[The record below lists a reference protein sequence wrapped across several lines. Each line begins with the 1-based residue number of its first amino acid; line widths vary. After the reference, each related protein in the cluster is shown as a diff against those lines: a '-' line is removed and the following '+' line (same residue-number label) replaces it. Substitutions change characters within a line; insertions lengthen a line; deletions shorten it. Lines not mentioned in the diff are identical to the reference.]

1 MNQLNS
7 VFKRIT
13 FYFKTVIPVYIIQ
26 NILRQSQ
33 FPLKSRVFELRSNT
47 KRANL
52 INNQNGINK
61 R

>member
-26 NILRQSQ
+26 NILGQSQ
-33 FPLKSRVFELRSNT
+33 FPLKSRVFELSSNI
-47 KRANL
+47 KRVNL
-52 INNQNGINK
+52 INNQK
-61 R
+61 